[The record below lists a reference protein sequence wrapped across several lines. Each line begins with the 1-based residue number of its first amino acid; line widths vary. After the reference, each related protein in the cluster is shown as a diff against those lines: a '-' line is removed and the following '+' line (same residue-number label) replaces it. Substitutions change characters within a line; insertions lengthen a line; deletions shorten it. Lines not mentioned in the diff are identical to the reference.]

1 METALVSIIMPMYNA
16 GKFLSKSIESVLE
29 QTYQNWEL
37 LLIDDGSND
46 DSIDIALAFMEKDSR
61 IFLLKNEQN
70 MGIAKTRNKGIE
82 ASKGQYIAFLD
93 SDDLWLP
100 NKLEVQIKW
109 MEEKKLLFTC
119 SSYFVCNENGNIT
132 HERNFSEGP
141 QTYQDLLKTNTIG
154 CLTVVVESNL
164 LKRHLMPDLKHED
177 YATWLNILKE
187 INTVYFINEKL
198 AIYRKLTTSTSSNK
212 WNTISWVWKILRQNE
227 QFSVIKSSFYL
238 MRFLFYTTFKY
249 AKNE

>member
-37 LLIDDGSND
+37 LLIDDGSKD

-93 SDDLWLP
+93 SDDIWLP
-100 NKLEVQIKW
+100 DKLKIQLTFMQQHQVDFSYCSYEVVDDHGTKIGERKIS
-109 MEEKKLLFTC
+109 ETKLDYHEMLK
-119 SSYFVCNENGNIT
+119 GN
-132 HERNFSEGP
+132 R
-141 QTYQDLLKTNTIG
+141 IG
-154 CLTVVVESNL
+154 LLTVMLSRKIAQKYPFPEIN
-164 LKRHLMPDLKHED
+164 HED
-177 YATWLNILKE
+177 YACWLSIARNGTVAYLASEQILAKYRKHQTSLSANKIQAAQWTW
-187 INTVYFINEKL
+187 T
-198 AIYRKLTTSTSSNK
+198 IYRRHEHLGLFK
-212 WNTISWVWKILRQNE
+212 
-227 QFSVIKSSFYL
+227 SFYYFLHYSL
-238 MRFLFYTTFKY
+238 MGLTDKR
-249 AKNE
+249 

>member
-37 LLIDDGSND
+37 LLIDDGSKD

-109 MEEKKLLFTC
+109 MEEKNFYLHVVLILYVMKGAKLL
-119 SSYFVCNENGNIT
+119 
-132 HERNFSEGP
+132 
-141 QTYQDLLKTNTIG
+141 
-154 CLTVVVESNL
+154 
-164 LKRHLMPDLKHED
+164 M
-177 YATWLNILKE
+177 
-187 INTVYFINEKL
+187 
-198 AIYRKLTTSTSSNK
+198 
-212 WNTISWVWKILRQNE
+212 
-227 QFSVIKSSFYL
+227 SVILVRDHKAIKIF
-238 MRFLFYTTFKY
+238 
-249 AKNE
+249 